1 MYIPINNI
9 CHSRINGPGNR
20 LVIWIQGCKFNCK
33 GCFNPETHPYTKEHL
48 VDVVDLVKMINE
60 DTSIEGVTISGG
72 EPLDYPNQ
80 IYSLLTGIDNRLT
93 TILYSGFHYEDVV
106 SNEDLMKAIK
116 LADLSIIGRY
126 DSTLPHPFLGKRF
139 FLTSDRI
146 DLNYF
151 KPKQIIEYVINKE
164 TITKTGIF
172 KTNIIN
178 NSNKK
183 TDGYEYN
190 LCY

>member
-1 MYIPINNI
+1 MYLPINNI

-20 LVIWIQGCKFNCK
+20 LVIWAQGCKFKCK
-33 GCFNPETHPYTKEHL
+33 GCFNPETHSYTKEHL

-60 DTSIEGVTISGG
+60 DTSIEGITISGG

-80 IYSLLTGIDNRLT
+80 IYSLLTGIDDRLT

-106 SNEDLMKAIK
+106 SNEDLMKAIR

-139 FLTSDRI
+139 VLTSDRI
-146 DLNYF
+146 DINYF

-178 NSNKK
+178 KK
-183 TDGYEYN
+183 KW
-190 LCY
+190 L

>member
-1 MYIPINNI
+1 
-9 CHSRINGPGNR
+9 
-20 LVIWIQGCKFNCK
+20 
-33 GCFNPETHPYTKEHL
+33 
-48 VDVVDLVKMINE
+48 VDLVKMINE

-151 KPKQIIEYVINKE
+151 MPKQIIEYVINKE

-172 KTNIIN
+172 KTNNTN
-178 NSNKK
+178 N
-183 TDGYEYN
+183 
-190 LCY
+190 